1 MGIVLDWD
9 AMGEPIAL
17 PRFAGCTVCGDPSVN
32 PKSLDLQCYYQDG
45 VVTATFTPSDDEAG
59 FPGTI
64 HGGVL
69 TSLLDEVSVWASSIA
84 ADAFCVTRDLRTR
97 YLKPA
102 RPGVPLSL
110 EARVSDEDR
119 LITVEARAVSPEG
132 DVVAQSTGRFYPAFR
147 DEWDDRVRNRIALDL
162 D

>member
-1 MGIVLDWD
+1 
-9 AMGEPIAL
+9 MGEPIAL
-17 PRFAGCTVCGDPSVN
+17 PRFEGCTVCGDPDVN
-32 PKSLDLQCYYQDG
+32 PKSLDLQCYYRDS

-69 TSLLDEVSVWASSIA
+69 TSLLDEVSVWAASIE
-84 ADAFCVTRDLRTR
+84 ADAFCVTRDLRTK

-102 RPGVPLSL
+102 RPGIPLSL
-110 EARVSDEDR
+110 EARTTDVGR
-119 LITVEARAVSPEG
+119 LITVEAQAFNPGRE
-132 DVVAQSTGRFYPAFR
+132 VVAQSTGRFYPAFKDKW
-147 DEWDDRVRNRIALDL
+147 DERVKRRVELDI

>member
-1 MGIVLDWD
+1 M
-9 AMGEPIAL
+9 AQPIAL
-17 PRFAGCTVCGDPSVN
+17 PRFESCTVCGDPKVN
-32 PKSLDLQCYYQDG
+32 PKSLDLQCYLQDG

-84 ADAFCVTRDLRTR
+84 ADAFCVTRELRTK

-110 EARVSDEDR
+110 EAEVSDRDR
-119 LITVEARAVSPEG
+119 LITVEARALAPDREI
-132 DVVAQSTGRFYPAFR
+132 VAHSTGRFYPAFYE
-147 DEWDDRVRNRIALDL
+147 EWERIVKHEGPLGAP
-162 D
+162 

>member
-1 MGIVLDWD
+1 M
-9 AMGEPIAL
+9 AEPIAL

-45 VVTATFTPSDDEAG
+45 IVTARFTPSDDEAG

-84 ADAFCVTRDLRTR
+84 ADAFCVTRELHTKYRQ
-97 YLKPA
+97 PA

-110 EARVSDEDR
+110 EARVTDQGR
-119 LITVEARAVSPEG
+119 LITVEARARNPERE
-132 DVVAQSTGRFYPAFR
+132 VVARSTGRFYPAFT
-147 DEWDDRVRNRIALDL
+147 DEWERRIKGQIPSD
-162 D
+162 